1 MTWITLEL
9 GHTSAP
15 HSRADAER
23 PERHSHAERRND
35 QRDLKHADHA
45 HACAQRYTRVLL
57 RPRVRIQSD
66 TFVLAPFCASSRLC
80 VSRERGLKRSGR
92 GLLLRSQHNCQVPQ
106 IIHLNAE
113 ALP

>member
-1 MTWITLEL
+1 MTRQRMALSDTDRAHRSAWITLEL

-45 HACAQRYTRVLL
+45 HACAQRHTRVLL
-57 RPRVRIQSD
+57 RPRTVGGGLPAML
-66 TFVLAPFCASSRLC
+66 F
-80 VSRERGLKRSGR
+80 LKRPISD
-92 GLLLRSQHNCQVPQ
+92 
-106 IIHLNAE
+106 
-113 ALP
+113 